1 MSNQALKYGN
11 ITIAYFI
18 AIAMMLTSLNGQNLQ
33 RGHSHPDTGVHNG
46 SIVMTLVHHFEIVP
60 VATGLAVFVYD
71 YHQRPIGVSDIRGVV
86 TINSQS
92 GKEGE
97 FKLKPFVTYSKYAR
111 PHQMG
116 EPKNGFFKKK
126 SVDSLTNGVQY
137 EKPATNRMLDNLL
150 WGRYSLDNIT
160 RSKIKISVH
169 ITKLPSKR
177 EPEAR
182 FHETIALTA
191 LPKNLKEM
199 LDSSMNS
206 ADTDTLQTE
215 SQK

>member
-1 MSNQALKYGN
+1 
-11 ITIAYFI
+11 
-18 AIAMMLTSLNGQNLQ
+18 
-33 RGHSHPDTGVHNG
+33 
-46 SIVMTLVHHFEIVP
+46 
-60 VATGLAVFVYD
+60 
-71 YHQRPIGVSDIRGVV
+71 
-86 TINSQS
+86 
-92 GKEGE
+92 
-97 FKLKPFVTYSKYAR
+97 
-111 PHQMG
+111 MG